1 MPAVVGRTP
10 QEAAET
16 LSTVGLA
23 LGDTTPVEANG
34 SRGMIL
40 SQEPEAGDSVK
51 PGTSVAVEV
60 SVARRKIEPVAVPDL
75 LGRRLEEARSL
86 LAARKFSLGG
96 VRYDVLQGA
105 DSTVY
110 WQSPPRG
117 ARRPAGTAVTVR
129 IAVPTPAVAVPNVV
143 GLDSAHA
150 HRVLADSGFR
160 LGVMGSQPSD
170 SQPGTVLSQSPG
182 AGAPSATGTL
192 VSVLFAKRG
201 DLPIPNVIAMR
212 AAAAESAIAG
222 VGLAVRSDTQIAFGD
237 HGVVTA
243 QSPAGGAVATPG
255 LVVELTVGRWPTAWS
270 WVIGIVGSLAAIAA
284 SWGPIRRRV
293 RDWRW
298 RRRLTPVPVTASG
311 AHTLQQPAEPLL
323 GPDLQ
328 LQPISSPAV
337 SSLKVDGPLF
347 AEDS

>member
-1 MPAVVGRTP
+1 
-10 QEAAET
+10 
-16 LSTVGLA
+16 
-23 LGDTTPVEANG
+23 
-34 SRGMIL
+34 MIL
-40 SQEPEAGDSVK
+40 SQEPDAGDTVK
-51 PGTSVAVEV
+51 PGTSVAVEI
-60 SVARRKIEPVAVPDL
+60 SARRKIEPVAVPDL

-298 RRRLTPVPVTASG
+298 RRRPRLCR
-311 AHTLQQPAEPLL
+311 
-323 GPDLQ
+323 
-328 LQPISSPAV
+328 
-337 SSLKVDGPLF
+337 
-347 AEDS
+347 